1 MSEQRPTSTPSLI
14 LTTAMRYLLPLL
26 FLFSIFVLFRG
37 HNEPGGGFVGGLVAA
52 SAFALYD
59 ISFGITAA
67 RRLLRVHPIA
77 LIAVGLALAVLSGL
91 APVLFFG
98 DIFMDSIWTEITIPV
113 LGKIGT
119 PGIFDIGVYFA
130 VIGVVTLI
138 MFTLSEDD

>member
-1 MSEQRPTSTPSLI
+1 MSNHRQTATPSLI
-14 LTTAMRYLLPLL
+14 LTTAIRYLLPLL

-52 SAFALYD
+52 SAFSLYD
-59 ISFGITAA
+59 IGFGVTAA

-77 LIAVGLALAVLSGL
+77 FIAVGLLLAALSGL
-91 APVLFFG
+91 APVFYAG
-98 DIFMDSIWTEITIPV
+98 DIFLDSIWTEITIPV
-113 LGKIGT
+113 LGKLGT

-138 MFTLSEDD
+138 VFTLSEEQ